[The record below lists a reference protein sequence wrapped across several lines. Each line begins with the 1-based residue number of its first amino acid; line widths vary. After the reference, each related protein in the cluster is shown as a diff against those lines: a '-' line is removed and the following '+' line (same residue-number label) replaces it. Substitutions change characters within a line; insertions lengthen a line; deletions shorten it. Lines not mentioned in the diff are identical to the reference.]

1 MKWSFAQI
9 GLLVISAFHV
19 IQAVIGFIVEP
30 SFATGPDAPTAQVLG
45 MDYNGWHAVAGLALF
60 APGLV
65 FAMRKS
71 WSVLYLLV
79 AAVAGALPGI
89 WAFFSHQVA
98 YVFTFPNNTTD
109 AVVHL
114 ITAAVMIA
122 VAAIQIRLDGGLRN
136 SLADLRKAPDKLK
149 SVRRPETRDSRSQSV
164 RSRLWAHGGRSER
177 MGVRQGRGRDTGAR
191 PRPARRTSPRPMRRS
206 PASFA

>member
-9 GLLVISAFHV
+9 GLLIISTIHV
-19 IQAVIGFIVEP
+19 IQAVIGFIAEP
-30 SFATGPDAPTAQVLG
+30 SFAVGPDAPTVQILG

-60 APGLV
+60 GPGLV

-71 WSVLYLLV
+71 WSVLYLLL

-98 YVFTFPNNTTD
+98 YVFTFPNNVTD

-114 ITAAVMIA
+114 VTAAVMIA
-122 VAAIQIRLDGGLRN
+122 VAAIQIRMDGGLKN
-136 SLADLRKAPDKLK
+136 SMADLR
-149 SVRRPETRDSRSQSV
+149 
-164 RSRLWAHGGRSER
+164 
-177 MGVRQGRGRDTGAR
+177 
-191 PRPARRTSPRPMRRS
+191 RTP
-206 PASFA
+206 

>member
-1 MKWSFAQI
+1 MRWSFAQI
-9 GLLVISAFHV
+9 GLLIISAFHV
-19 IQAVIGFIVEP
+19 IQAVIGLIVEP
-30 SFATGPDAPTAQVLG
+30 SFATGPNAPTVQLLG

-71 WSVLYLLV
+71 WAVLYLLL
-79 AAVAGALPGI
+79 AAIAGALPGI

-114 ITAAVMIA
+114 VTAAVMIA
-122 VAAIQIRLDGGLRN
+122 VALVQARLDGGLKN
-136 SLADLRKAPDKLK
+136 SLA
-149 SVRRPETRDSRSQSV
+149 
-164 RSRLWAHGGRSER
+164 
-177 MGVRQGRGRDTGAR
+177 RQ
-191 PRPARRTSPRPMRRS
+191 RPARQKPSGRAGDYDIQHGAGARG
-206 PASFA
+206 A

>member
-1 MKWSFAQI
+1 MKWSFAQV
-9 GLLVISAFHV
+9 GLLIIAAFHV
-19 IQAVIGFIVEP
+19 VQAVIGFIAEP
-30 SFATGPDAPTAQVLG
+30 SFATGPGAPTAQVLG

-71 WSVLYLLV
+71 WSVLYLLI

-98 YVFTFPNNTTD
+98 FVFTFPNNTTD

-114 ITAAVMIA
+114 VTSAVMIA
-122 VAAIQIRLDGGLRN
+122 IAAIQIRHRRWAEKLARRPPQGGADESKHRIVVHNPFEICQRRAPVDREEGPCAGGDLEVAAQDRGPGHRRGLR
-136 SLADLRKAPDKLK
+136 P
-149 SVRRPETRDSRSQSV
+149 VRRSR
-164 RSRLWAHGGRSER
+164 AFC
-177 MGVRQGRGRDTGAR
+177 A
-191 PRPARRTSPRPMRRS
+191 
-206 PASFA
+206 

>member
-1 MKWSFAQI
+1 MKWSFAQV
-9 GLLVISAFHV
+9 GLLIIAAFHV
-19 IQAVIGFIVEP
+19 VQAVIGFIAEP
-30 SFATGPDAPTAQVLG
+30 SFATGPGAPTAQVLG

-65 FAMRKS
+65 LAMRKS
-71 WSVLYLLV
+71 WSVLYLLI

-98 YVFTFPNNTTD
+98 FVFTFPNNTTD

-114 ITAAVMIA
+114 VTSAVMIA

-136 SLADLRKAPDKLK
+136 SLADLHK
-149 SVRRPETRDSRSQSV
+149 EGQTTRN
-164 RSRLWAHGGRSER
+164 
-177 MGVRQGRGRDTGAR
+177 TG
-191 PRPARRTSPRPMRRS
+191 
-206 PASFA
+206 